1 MRRLNFS
8 TRGKFISGKKP
19 KRQED
24 DDKPEKDKQE
34 KRRQELVDRLTFKK
48 QGPAKSASGK
58 YGNIDRRWTDIYCY
72 PNWTC
77 GINRN

>member
-24 DDKPEKDKQE
+24 DHKSEKDKQE
-34 KRRQELVDRLTFKK
+34 KGIQELVDGLKLKK
-48 QGPAKSASGK
+48 Q
-58 YGNIDRRWTDIYCY
+58 
-72 PNWTC
+72 
-77 GINRN
+77 